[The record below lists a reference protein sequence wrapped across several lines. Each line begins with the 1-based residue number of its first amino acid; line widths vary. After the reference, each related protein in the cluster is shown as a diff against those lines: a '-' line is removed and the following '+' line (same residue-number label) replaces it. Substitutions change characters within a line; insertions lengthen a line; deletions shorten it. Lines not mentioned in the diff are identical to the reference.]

1 MRNEVGLQKYEA
13 HLSTMQP
20 LKAMNYYII
29 IPAHNEEVF
38 LGEALDSIIA
48 QTKAPKKVVVV
59 NDHSTDGTSNII
71 DKYASHNPFIEGV
84 HIQSSEEHLPGSKVV
99 AAFNK
104 GLPLLDEEY
113 DFIVKLDADVILPPD
128 YFKKIEAIF
137 TSSKQIGIAGGFAY
151 EKNDGGEWAL
161 NHPMDIDH
169 VRGAFKSYSKAC
181 FKVMGGLRVA
191 MGWDTVDE
199 LLAQFHGF
207 QIVTDASLKVKH
219 QRPIGAAYN
228 SKARRSQG
236 KAMYLMHYGLAITLI
251 ASLKMAWKNKKFKII
266 QDNLYGYWE
275 AKQQGDPFIVTK
287 KEGKYIR
294 NLRWKRILKKLV

>member
-1 MRNEVGLQKYEA
+1 MRNELDLQKNEV
-13 HLSTMQP
+13 HVPILQL

-29 IPAHNEEVF
+29 IPAHNEEIF
-38 LGEALDSIIA
+38 LGDTLASIIA
-48 QTKAPKKVVVV
+48 QSKAPKKVVVV
-59 NDHSTDGTSNII
+59 NDHSTDGTANII
-71 DKYASHNPFIEGV
+71 DEYASGNPFIKGV
-84 HIQSSEEHLPGSKVV
+84 HIQSSNEHLPGSKVI

-104 GLPLLDEEY
+104 GLTFLDEEY
-113 DFIVKLDADVILPPD
+113 DFIVKLDADVILPPN
-128 YFKKIEAIF
+128 YFKRIEEIF
-137 TSSKQIGIAGGFAY
+137 CSSKKIGITGGFAY
-151 EKNDGGEWAL
+151 EKNDDAEWAL

-181 FKVMGGLRVA
+181 FKAIGGLRTA

-199 LLAQFHGF
+199 LLAKYHGF

-236 KAMYLMHYGLAITLI
+236 KAMYLMHYGLVISLI

-266 QDNLYGYWE
+266 QDNLQGYWE
-275 AKQQGDPFIVTK
+275 AKQERIPYIVSK

>member
-1 MRNEVGLQKYEA
+1 
-13 HLSTMQP
+13 
-20 LKAMNYYII
+20 MNYYII

-59 NDHSTDGTSNII
+59 NDHSSDGTASII
-71 DKYASHNPFIEGV
+71 DEYASRNPNIEGV
-84 HIQSSEEHLPGSKVV
+84 HIQSSDEHLPGSKVI

-104 GLPLLDEEY
+104 GMPLLDDNY
-113 DFIVKLDADVILPPD
+113 DFIVKLDADVILPPN
-128 YFKKIEAIF
+128 YFKKIEEIF
-137 TSSKQIGIAGGFAY
+137 SSSKKIGIAGGFAY
-151 EKNDGGEWAL
+151 EKNEAGEWAL

-181 FKVMGGLRVA
+181 FMAMGGLRTA

-199 LLAQFHGF
+199 LLAQYHGF
-207 QIVTDASLKVKH
+207 EIVTETSLKVKH

-236 KAMYLMHYGLAITLI
+236 KAMYLMHYGLAISLV

-266 QDNLYGYWE
+266 RDNLQGYLE
-275 AKQQGDPFIVTK
+275 AKQQGIPFIVTK
-287 KEGKYIR
+287 EEGAYIR
-294 NLRWKRILKKLV
+294 NLRWKRILKKLI

>member
-1 MRNEVGLQKYEA
+1 
-13 HLSTMQP
+13 
-20 LKAMNYYII
+20 MNYYII

-48 QTKAPKKVVVV
+48 QTKAPKKVIVV
-59 NDHSTDGTSNII
+59 NDHSTDGTASII
-71 DKYASHNPFIEGV
+71 DEYASHYPYIEGV
-84 HIQSSEEHLPGSKVV
+84 HIQSSDEHLPGSKVV

-104 GLPLLDEEY
+104 GLPLLDEDY
-113 DFIVKLDADVILPPD
+113 DFIVKLDADVILPPN
-128 YFKKIEAIF
+128 YFKRIEAIF
-137 TSSKQIGIAGGFAY
+137 RSSKKIGIAGGFAY
-151 EKNDGGEWAL
+151 EKNNDGEWAL

-181 FKVMGGLRVA
+181 FKAMGGLRTA

-199 LLAQFHGF
+199 LLAQYHGF
-207 QIVTDASLKVKH
+207 EIVTDASLKVKH

-236 KAMYLMHYGLAITLI
+236 KAMYLMRYGLVISLV

-266 QDNLYGYWE
+266 RDNLQGYLE
-275 AKQQGDPFIVTK
+275 AKQQGIPFIVTK
-287 KEGKYIR
+287 EEGAYIR
-294 NLRWKRILKKLV
+294 NLRWKRIQKKLI